1 MDLNLKDK
9 TIIVSGTAGNL
20 DEHLI
25 SMLAAEGAVP
35 VAINASETG
44 NLKIT
49 ETAIPTGGKYLHV
62 AATLSNPEA
71 CKAAIEKILKYTGGI
86 FGLVNSV
93 DDNNGITLETGS
105 HEQFMTL
112 LHSNFIPHYLLVQHA
127 LPALKISR
135 GAIVNIISNDAK
147 NKAGNNAHAAV
158 NDGVKA
164 LTREWA
170 VELLKYNIRVNA
182 VLARNNQNEEIANTI
197 AFLLSEKSSHTTGQI
212 INCS

>member
-9 TIIVSGTAGNL
+9 TIIVSGIAGRL

-25 SMLAAEGAVP
+25 NMLAAEGAVP
-35 VAINASETG
+35 VVIDDEAGDLTINEILIS
-44 NLKIT
+44 
-49 ETAIPTGGKYLHV
+49 TGGKYLQI
-62 AATLSNPEA
+62 ATTLSNSET
-71 CKAAIEKILKYTGGI
+71 CKAAIEKILEYTGGI
-86 FGLVNSV
+86 YGLVNYACN
-93 DDNNGITLETGS
+93 DDAAASEVGRY
-105 HEQFMTL
+105 EQFMAS
-112 LHSNFIPHYLLVQHA
+112 LHNNFIPPFLLVQHA

-135 GAIVNIISNDAK
+135 GAIVNIISNAAK
-147 NKAGNNAHAAV
+147 NKDGNYVHVAV
-158 NDGVKA
+158 NDGIKA

-182 VLARNNQNEEIANTI
+182 VLAGDRQNEEADNTV

>member
-9 TIIVSGTAGNL
+9 TIIVSGIAGRL

-35 VAINASETG
+35 VVIYNEAG
-44 NLKIT
+44 DLKINEAFT
-49 ETAIPTGGKYLHV
+49 STGGKYLQM
-62 AATLSNPEA
+62 ATTLSHPET
-71 CKAAIEKILKYTGGI
+71 CKAAIEKILEYTGGI
-86 FGLVNSV
+86 YGLANSAGG
-93 DDNNGITLETGS
+93 NNGIGLETDS
-105 HEQFMTL
+105 YEQFMAS
-112 LHSNFIPHYLLVQHA
+112 LHNNFIPPFLLVQHA

-135 GAIVNIISNDAK
+135 GVIVNIISNDAK

-182 VLARNNQNEEIANTI
+182 VLAGNNQNEEIANTI